1 MTSDTDF
8 ERDLLAGLSG
18 LLAEPAFGVFKQ
30 DHMAARGA
38 PDTERKDAFDVLA
51 LILGRAAPE
60 RIATPMG
67 YLPLDAD
74 LLHEREITGGLMP
87 TAEYRHGTSPQSK
100 AVRDTVL
107 AFFAGAYPDKATYDL
122 GRIRPIRDN
131 PRTRAA
137 WPGLG
142 IGRGGDGT
150 LGPLSAI
157 KAAERLMAD
166 PDARKSAIGRAL
178 AGFSRRVDQSRERF

>member
-1 MTSDTDF
+1 MTSKAVF
-8 ERDLLAGLSG
+8 RGNPLAGISV
-18 LLAEPAFGVFKQ
+18 LLAEPDFDSFKQ
-30 DHMAARGA
+30 KHMAARAA
-38 PDTERKDAFDVLA
+38 PDTERKDAFDLLA

-67 YLPLDAD
+67 HLPLDAD

-122 GRIRPIRDN
+122 GRISPIRDN
-131 PRTRAA
+131 PRTGAA
-137 WPGLG
+137 WPGLS
-142 IGRGGDGT
+142 IGRGDDST

-178 AGFSRRVDQSRERF
+178 AEYLGEGAFT